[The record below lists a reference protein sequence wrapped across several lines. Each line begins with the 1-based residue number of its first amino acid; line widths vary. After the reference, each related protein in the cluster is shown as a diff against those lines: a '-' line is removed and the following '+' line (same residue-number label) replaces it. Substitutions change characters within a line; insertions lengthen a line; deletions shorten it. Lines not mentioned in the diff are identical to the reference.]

1 MTLSQLQLTELKL
14 PLANSY
20 DVRTRHETH
29 LSFVFRCFAFCY
41 AVGCVDHG
49 VSGAFLFV
57 NKYLEP
63 TKLAS
68 TKVVTLKSI
77 DKGEEEMGF

>member
-1 MTLSQLQLTELKL
+1 MTLALCC
-14 PLANSY
+14 A
-20 DVRTRHETH
+20 
-29 LSFVFRCFAFCY
+29 FV
-41 AVGCVDHG
+41 CVVHG

-68 TKVVTLKSI
+68 TRVVTLKSV
-77 DKGEEEMGF
+77 DKGEEEMGS